1 MEKLLDMSI
10 IEELFAE
17 ILLSLPLEE
26 VRLNG
31 KYL

>member
-17 ILLSLPLEE
+17 IFLSLPLEE